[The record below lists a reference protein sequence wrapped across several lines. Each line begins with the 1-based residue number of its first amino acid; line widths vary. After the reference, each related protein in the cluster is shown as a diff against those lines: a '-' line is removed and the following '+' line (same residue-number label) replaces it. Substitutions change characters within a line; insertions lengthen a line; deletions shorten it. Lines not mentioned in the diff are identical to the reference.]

1 MGPRESRN
9 NMKHIVG
16 LGWAGVVL
24 AVWTVAVAAQEA
36 PLRLEAEPSAV
47 AAAASA
53 LTSTE
58 APEKKAEPAPGAP
71 PAQEA
76 APVESKAAEPSA
88 PAAQPPPE
96 EPMTEAQAK
105 ALPFVKEGE
114 YYARVG
120 NHNLAVE
127 SFLKALKEDPQN
139 FAASF
144 GLGTSYIAREEYGE
158 AVKMLNWA
166 IETHPKNYF
175 AKNNLAWLYATAKDP
190 AFRDGAKA
198 VRLAQEALLSGPRDF
213 HVWSTLSEAYY
224 MSGNYDKS
232 FRAAEQALALAT
244 EAKIDS
250 ARLQSYISQY
260 NRGRDTIQALDILEP

>member
-1 MGPRESRN
+1 M
-9 NMKHIVG
+9 NMKRIVACWG
-16 LGWAGVVL
+16 AGWVL
-24 AVWTVAVAAQEA
+24 AAWTVVAAEET
-36 PLRLEAEPSAV
+36 PLRPQAEPSAV

-53 LTSTE
+53 LTATE
-58 APEKKAEPAPGAP
+58 EPEKQAGAPAETPPSGEAAPAEAKPAEPAAKPEAP
-71 PAQEA
+71 L
-76 APVESKAAEPSA
+76 
-88 PAAQPPPE
+88 
-96 EPMTEAQAK
+96 TEAQTK

-120 NHNLAVE
+120 NHNLAIE

-144 GLGTSYIAREEYGE
+144 GLGTSYIAKEQYGE
-158 AVKMLNWA
+158 AVRMLNWT
-166 IETHPKNYF
+166 IETHPDNYF

-198 VRLAQEALLSGPRDF
+198 VRLAQEALLVGPRDF

-224 MSGNYDKS
+224 MSGNYEKS
-232 FRAAEQALALAT
+232 FRAAEQALSLAT

-250 ARLQSYISQY
+250 AMLRSYISQY